1 MRYYID
7 LAAAFIGAAL
17 GALLGRLDGVL
28 IALLICMA
36 LDYITG
42 VIHAIYT
49 KSLSSAVGFKG
60 LLRKA
65 VILVVVILGNVI
77 DTYVMH
83 AGSTCRSA
91 VCLFYISNE
100 GISILENAV
109 AIGLPLPEKL
119 KSILEELT
127 HD

>member
-7 LAAAFIGAAL
+7 VVAAFIGAAL

-28 IALLICMA
+28 IALLICMCM
-36 LDYITG
+36 DYITG
-42 VIHAIYT
+42 IIHAVYT
-49 KSLSSAVGFKG
+49 KSLSSAVGFRG

-65 VILVVVILGNVI
+65 VILVVVILGNTI
-77 DTYVMH
+77 DVYVMH
-83 AGSTCRSA
+83 AGSTCRTA
-91 VCLFYISNE
+91 VCLFYTSNE

-127 HD
+127 ND